1 LKYQR
6 GLPRSGSVQR
16 DCIRR
21 AEKALG
27 RAIVFA
33 GPPDTTFFIFNFTWV
48 DLTPDCWP
56 PTALVLAVVVSARAF
71 TTDP

>member
-1 LKYQR
+1 MSHDLYQH
-6 GLPRSGSVQR
+6 
-16 DCIRR
+16 
-21 AEKALG
+21 
-27 RAIVFA
+27 
-33 GPPDTTFFIFNFTWV
+33 FTWV